1 MSTDP
6 QTPVHLVKGGD
17 DVLRGDVVSALVD
30 RLVADDDRS
39 MMVEEFAGN
48 DYELGAVV
56 AAAQT
61 PPFLADRRVVVVRH
75 LGRFARADDL
85 VGLLAYLDD
94 PMPTTR
100 LVLVWE
106 RPVDPTARLGAV
118 PAKLAKAVTA
128 AGGEVHSADAPMGRA
143 MAGWVAQQLSA
154 AGISVDEPGQRTIVE
169 VLGDDAGAL
178 IGVIERLVGTF
189 GTGAVVSAADIE
201 PYLGS
206 AGGVPPWEL
215 TDALDRGDV
224 PAALD
229 RLHRMMDGGGRHPL
243 AIMATLQTHYTRMLR
258 LDGAEIRGEQQAAE
272 LLGLKG
278 STFPARKALA
288 QGRRLRHNGVVRA
301 IRLLAQ
307 ADLAL
312 RGAMAWPEELAMEVL
327 VARLAALSRSP
338 PR

>member
-1 MSTDP
+1 MP
-6 QTPVHLVKGGD
+6 APVHLVKGGD
-17 DVLRGDVVSALVD
+17 DVLRGDVLSTLVE
-30 RLVADDDRS
+30 RLVADGDRS

-61 PPFLADRRVVVVRH
+61 PPFLADRRVVVARH
-75 LGRFARADDL
+75 LGRFARAEEL

-118 PAKLAKAVTA
+118 PAKLAKAVTS
-128 AGGEVHSADAPMGRA
+128 AGGEVHGADAPVGRA
-143 MAGWVAQQLSA
+143 MAGWVTEQLST
-154 AGISVDEPGQRTIVE
+154 AGISVDEEGRRTIVE

-178 IGVIERLVGTF
+178 LGLIERLVGTF
-189 GTGAVVSAADIE
+189 GTGAVLADADIE

-224 PAALD
+224 AAALD

-243 AIMATLQTHYTRMLR
+243 AIMSTLQVHYGRMLR

-272 LLGLKG
+272 LLGMKG
-278 STFPARKALA
+278 STFPAKKALA
-288 QGRRLRHNGVVRA
+288 QGRRLGHRGVVRA

-307 ADLAL
+307 ADLDL
-312 RGAMAWPEELAMEVL
+312 RGATAWPEELAMEVL
-327 VARLAALSRSP
+327 VARLAALARSSTP
-338 PR
+338 